1 MEWMP
6 YHSEKKSFFSFRNL
20 SLRKRLP
27 LFVCLLLLGAVTL
40 FSIISYLSIKNLEL
54 KAGKQRL
61 LSLTLQATNMFSES
75 IKEDFVSTRQI
86 ITGESIS
93 AFIHYRDESS
103 KKEAAK
109 LLEQIGKGGSAVLAE
124 ILDTGYQVLLSA
136 GDQSYKPPQT
146 QQRNTDEN
154 IIAGKIY
161 SFHDSVFY
169 SILVPVTASGKLSGY
184 VTRYRYVKITSK
196 VIARFSKLAGQGA
209 RLYVGNRDDNFYT
222 DLFKPVKYKL
232 PVAQSFAGKN
242 YDYRNEKGEHL
253 VGAFQFVAGTPWLVS
268 MEFPH
273 SVVVEGS
280 SRFLFWLI
288 LLGTV
293 VVAGG
298 LLVAWIIGKNLT
310 RPLNKLTTAVTTLSS
325 GEFTEVAVERND
337 EVGKLARSFNEMAM
351 NLKDARTRMEEKIN
365 EAESLNIQL
374 RKLSAHLQNIREE
387 ERKRIAREMH
397 DELGQL
403 LTGFKMDLQLLK
415 NHMPAYSNGRI
426 AEHMQSMTS
435 LIDDAVRFV
444 RRLSTQLRE
453 GPLEDLG
460 LIAAIQ
466 WYIQDFTKRYNIP
479 VSFHSPRKDLQL
491 SPQVKTGLFRIC
503 QESLTNIARHS
514 QATAVEIDF
523 GVDDTE
529 LYLTV
534 RDNGKGFKM
543 VTNANTGSLGLLGMN
558 ERAIMIGAT
567 LSVQSN
573 IGKGTTIK
581 VAVPIG
587 TKEETFS

>member
-6 YHSEKKSFFSFRNL
+6 SHPGKKSFFSFRNL

-61 LSLTLQATNMFSES
+61 LSLTLQAANMFSES
-75 IKEDFVSTRQI
+75 IKEDFISTREI
-86 ITGESIS
+86 ITGETIP
-93 AFIHYRDESS
+93 AFIRYRDEPS

-109 LLEQIGKGGSAVLAE
+109 LLEQIGKGGSAVFAQ

-136 GDQSYKPPQT
+136 GDQSYKPLYK
-146 QQRNTDEN
+146 QQRSPDEN

-169 SILVPVTASGKLSGY
+169 SITVPVMASGKLSGY

-196 VIARFSKLAGQGA
+196 VLAQFSKLAGQGA

-222 DLFKPVKYKL
+222 DLFKPVQYKL
-232 PVAQSFAGKN
+232 PVSQSFAGKT
-242 YDYRNEKGEHL
+242 YDYNNEKEQML
-253 VGAFQFVAGTPWLVS
+253 GAFQFVAGTPWLVS
-268 MEFPH
+268 MEFPY

-288 LLGTV
+288 LLGTI
-293 VVAGG
+293 VVACG
-298 LLVAWIIGKNLT
+298 LLVAWIISKNLT
-310 RPLNKLTTAVTTLSS
+310 RPLNKLITAVTTLSS

-337 EVGKLARSFNEMAM
+337 EVGKLARSFNEMAL
-351 NLKDARTRMEEKIN
+351 NLKDARTRMEEKIS
-365 EAESLNIQL
+365 EAENLSTQL

-479 VSFHSPRKDLQL
+479 VSFHSLQKDLRL

-514 QATAVEIDF
+514 QATEVEIDL
-523 GVDDTE
+523 GIDDTE

-573 IGKGTTIK
+573 IGKGTIIK
-581 VAVPIG
+581 VAVPVG
-587 TKEETFS
+587 TKEESFS